1 MTPWTAARQSPQTS
15 CGQNEIASTPK
26 YTCVPYCF
34 STEFE
39 EATNLL
45 AQTPNETTTRS
56 DQLSPKGHV
65 AVAMDSGGSYGAE
78 DEVEESDKTVVSP
91 RSPCALPLSCPSYP
105 PSGAP
110 LHPHPRTLSTE
121 SLHCAAPTG
130 GEAAAWFLDLW
141 LLSEL
146 LRRGHLTGQTQEAG
160 GMGSSHYSLRTSC
173 APGLGPLLAI
183 GTWENSPHPGW

>member
-105 PSGAP
+105 PSGTSDRSSSFILLLLLLLP
-110 LHPHPRTLSTE
+110 SHFSRGRL
-121 SLHCAAPTG
+121 CATP
-130 GEAAAWFLDLW
+130 
-141 LLSEL
+141 
-146 LRRGHLTGQTQEAG
+146 
-160 GMGSSHYSLRTSC
+160 
-173 APGLGPLLAI
+173 
-183 GTWENSPHPGW
+183 

>member
-26 YTCVPYCF
+26 YTCVPYSF

-78 DEVEESDKTVVSP
+78 DEVEENDKTVVSP

-110 LHPHPRTLSTE
+110 LHPHP
-121 SLHCAAPTG
+121 APSALKVCTVQ
-130 GEAAAWFLDLW
+130 
-141 LLSEL
+141 LL
-146 LRRGHLTGQTQEAG
+146 QEEKQQPG
-160 GMGSSHYSLRTSC
+160 FWTFGYYQSFFDVDTSQVR
-173 APGLGPLLAI
+173 PRKLVGWGPATI
-183 GTWENSPHPGW
+183 H